1 MRTRICDSP
10 SCGDVLALAA
20 TMDRVLISH
29 DFETMPGHFY
39 QLLEQSPSPGL
50 VLIPQIR
57 AIGQAVEDLRIAWTC
72 LEAEEFKN
80 RIVYLPL

>member
-1 MRTRICDSP
+1 
-10 SCGDVLALAA
+10 
-20 TMDRVLISH
+20 
-29 DFETMPGHFY
+29 MPGHFY